1 MRVKFI
7 GVGEAFDENY
17 TNTSLLVR
25 TERDGKSV
33 AVLMDCGFTA
43 PPGVWRDCPDPDGL
57 DAVWISH
64 FHGDHFFGLPALLT
78 RYWETKRAKPLIIVS
93 QEGVEEVVAQ
103 ALRLAYPAI
112 LEKLPFDLRF
122 ETLEPGTSAD
132 IAGLAWKS
140 ALNGHGQRDLAVRLS
155 DGEKTVFYSGDGR
168 ATEETLSLASGS
180 DLIAHEAFLLDRDM
194 PGHGSIMQSIDFAAR
209 AKARM
214 LALVHIARH
223 ERRER
228 RKQILQALDSVTGL
242 RAFMPEPG
250 FEVEL

>member
-17 TNTSLLVR
+17 ANTSLLVR
-25 TERDGKSV
+25 TEREGKQA

-43 PPGVWRDCPDPDGL
+43 PPGVWRDCPDPDDI

-78 RYWETKRAKPLIIVS
+78 RYWETKRAKPLVIVS
-93 QEGVEEVVAQ
+93 QEGVEEVVLA
-103 ALRLAYPAI
+103 AVRLAYPSI

-122 ETLEPGTSAD
+122 ETLKPGKAAE
-132 IAGLAWKS
+132 IAGLAWQA
-140 ALNGHGQRDLAVRLS
+140 ALNGHSQKDLAVRLS
-155 DGEKTVFYSGDGR
+155 EGEKSVFYSGDGR
-168 ATEETLSLASGS
+168 ATDETLSLASGS
-180 DLIAHEAFLLDRDM
+180 DLIVHEAFLLDQPM
-194 PGHGSIMQSIDFAAR
+194 PAHGSITESIDFAAR

-223 ERRER
+223 ERRDR
-228 RKQILQALDSVTGL
+228 REQILRVIGGVKGL
-242 RAFMPEPG
+242 RVFMPEPG